1 MNMVRGILN
10 FFTNVNT
17 YTHAH
22 TNTYIH
28 THTNIHTHPKT
39 PIFSKDIRFIQST
52 PAYFLASFF
61 LPCTLFPQYTM
72 NYLHAVFTEVFKD
85 FFSLCSKYSSS
96 TASIFA

>member
-61 LPCTLFPQYTM
+61 LHTQ
-72 NYLHAVFTEVFKD
+72 
-85 FFSLCSKYSSS
+85 S
-96 TASIFA
+96 TRESF

>member
-17 YTHAH
+17 YTHTH
-22 TNTYIH
+22 KHIH
-28 THTNIHTHPKT
+28 THTHPKT